1 MKKTEG
7 FVTDDG
13 TFFESKVEAELH
25 EAELRLRMQLAHLT
39 AFPDLNADAFLAVVF
54 EVRTQLRTYIDAYNT
69 ATTSKRDQQAEEQD
83 RAEAFDSR
91 EAKADGG
98 IGHVSSTEED
108 LASLLK
114 LPPRGLGNVPDVGR
128 SPRTKKVPERRTK
141 HGT

>member
-83 RAEAFDSR
+83 RTT
-91 EAKADGG
+91 ADDRRAAQADAG

-114 LPPRGLGNVPDVGR
+114 LPPRGPSHLPNMGGG
-128 SPRTKKVPERRTK
+128 PRPKKEQERRAK
-141 HGT
+141 HGA